1 LQNELSKSRNEKKQL
16 EISFKGEIDGINQKF
31 IESQRQLSLITQNK
45 QELHNMMEKI
55 QKDFD
60 EEINLKNQEIE
71 FLKNNEQIKENKNLI
86 SDQKLEEIK
95 SKRPF

>member
-1 LQNELSKSRNEKKQL
+1 M

-55 QKDFD
+55 QTDFD
-60 EEINLKNQEIE
+60 KEINLKNQEIE
-71 FLKNNEQIKENKNLI
+71 FLKNNQQIKENKNLI

-95 SKRPF
+95 SRGPF